1 MIKQCPKCGK
11 DFDSYSKWGEKKF
24 CSRSCANSR
33 TFSEESKKKK
43 SKALKGRKLKDKSSF
58 VIKDRE
64 AWIAKIKETAL
75 QKYLSTSFEALGMEN
90 KRRRVFEEQN
100 FCCANCGIDE
110 WQGHKISLELEH
122 KDGNRQ
128 NNERD
133 NLEGLCP
140 NCHSITDTWRG
151 RNKPSKNGIN
161 VVSDKELLKC
171 LNESKNIRQ
180 GLLKAGIAAKGANYE
195 RAKRL
200 LRK

>member
-1 MIKQCPKCGK
+1 MIKQCPKCSK

-33 TFSEESKKKK
+33 TFTEESKKKK
-43 SKALKGRKLKDKSSF
+43 SKALKGRKLSFNINDKES
-58 VIKDRE
+58 
-64 AWIAKIKETAL
+64 WIAKIKETAL
-75 QKYLSTSFEALGMEN
+75 QKYLSTPFEDLGIEN

-100 FCCANCGIDE
+100 YCCANCSISE
-110 WQGHKISLELEH
+110 WQGHTISLELEH

-128 NNERD
+128 NNKRD

-140 NCHSITDTWRG
+140 NCHSITETWRG
-151 RNKPSKNGIN
+151 RNKPSKNGVNTI
-161 VVSDKELLKC
+161 SDKYLLKC

-195 RAKRL
+195 RAKKL
-200 LRK
+200 LKK